1 MAIQKTPI
9 EILFNKGQSNDELLR
24 AEQLSPRAIT
34 NGVFDGIASLRQSW
48 KPVVTTAQI
57 GAIVDAFQHTNHIRL
72 LESGGTFY
80 KYAAGDTSITT
91 IPESEFLDKNLTP
104 TLLAKS
110 EKIAS
115 VAAPSGSSM
124 GFTDGDYDILA
135 PAYSETA
142 GNWKAVAQQQP
153 ADSIVSANTWV
164 KVTFVTA
171 AGNVVQTNIGDAT
184 YHYYKPRLVLWGTS
198 AYLYVMRTTAASPTT
213 AIIQVRSLST
223 AGAVGAPATVASFT
237 LTGSTYADRSFDIA
251 TDGVSH
257 AYGAVA
263 YRQSSAGEKI
273 TVSYMTAFNTI
284 TQTSTVAP
292 TATAGHRAV
301 FCGVGNLGGT
311 VHAYAFYTSDRY
323 LMRIAVD
330 SAGGTLAE
338 FAVGDSGAAAKYVGR
353 MTFDAESTISNA
365 GAYITYDWFDTSAGG
380 STGIRAAFI
389 DPAANSIT
397 TAAALTNSGLLAG
410 KSFRISDRYTSADA
424 WPVLVNGLD
433 YSGNKLGDIEPSLDI
448 VTSGSTPIAAGTNR
462 HRPVVARLAFGEH
475 VSMLTQTLHW
485 LSRMPNASWLVS
497 TARISRVVETAGS
510 AMVPNNYRFD
520 VILTDFK
527 TLSVQGVARTN
538 QAIGNN
544 TILAG
549 ACSYIVG
556 DKELIPASFSARP
569 YLYSAASSGA
579 AGAITTG
586 VHRVRVVEIFTDE
599 LGNVTESEPSNYLEF
614 TAGGSHNVLT
624 LGYMLFDNGMT
635 TARRSVRVY
644 RTTIDDLNTYY
655 LDDTSAPL
663 SDASLVFGAQL
674 PTTGGVLPNEPAP
687 AHTFATI
694 HQNRIFACG
703 GEFGDELYF
712 TQELQPG
719 YLPSWNQTFFFR
731 RAPKDFG
738 RLVALASLDD
748 RLIVFGEKKIGVLT
762 GSGPDRTGAGDGFSQ
777 IQAIV
782 GNYGCALNGCR
793 SLAQIE
799 TGIWF
804 ESPVGMRFIGRDL
817 QLKKD
822 EKGNWVGEELDTLF
836 DAFGSDGVYANGST
850 GFYTSGIGAHKGS
863 RKLSAVKIPDSN
875 NILWVANEL
884 WSLNAL
890 SALYGTLDPESN
902 PYDYTFTN
910 SEIQALV
917 YDTSSSQWSVRSSSE
932 LVGTTITPTFIRDGY
947 EAVVPLADSAGR
959 TVLVFIPRVD
969 FSRYIYL
976 DSDDSSYSQTP
987 ADMIVDT
994 GWLGFAQTMGFQR
1007 VYDVSVLLRDSELGT
1022 YANPPD
1028 SNASG
1033 ASPSACN
1040 LKIEVCTDYNAN
1052 TWTTVY
1058 NAATSVKSTNTFARE
1073 VQCQLPTQKCEA
1085 IRFRFTISGSTK
1097 PIRLVGA
1104 RLNVGVKP
1112 TNNKG
1117 QRRA

>member
-24 AEQLSPRAIT
+24 AEQLSPRSIT
-34 NGVFDGIASLRQSW
+34 NGVFDGITSLKQTW
-48 KPVVTTAQI
+48 EPVATSAAI
-57 GAIVDAFQHTNHIRL
+57 GAIVDVFKVKNHLRL
-72 LESGGTFY
+72 LGATGDFY
-80 KYAAGDTSITT
+80 KYAVGDAALSTLAS
-91 IPESEFLDKNLTP
+91 PEFTEKNYAP
-104 TLLAKS
+104 MLLAKS
-110 EKIAS
+110 EKAAT
-115 VAAPSGSSM
+115 VAAASGNSL
-124 GFTDGDYDILA
+124 GYTDGDYDILTTT
-135 PAYSETA
+135 YSETS
-142 GNWKAVAQQQP
+142 GNWKAIAQQQP
-153 ADSIVSANTWV
+153 PDGVVSANTWA
-164 KVTFVTA
+164 KVTFITA
-171 AGNVVQTNIGDAT
+171 AGNTVETNIADAT
-184 YHYYKPRLVLWGTS
+184 YNYYKPRLVLWGS
-198 AYLYVMRTTAASPTT
+198 NIYLYVMRTVAAAPTT
-213 AIIQVRSLST
+213 AIIEVRNITT
-223 AGAVGAPATVASFT
+223 AGVVGAPATVASFT
-237 LTGSTYADRSFDIA
+237 LTGSTYADRSFDVTA
-251 TDGVSH
+251 
-257 AYGAVA
+257 GALA
-263 YRQSSAGEKI
+263 YRHSSAGEKI

-301 FCGVGNLGGT
+301 FCHTSGS
-311 VHAYAFYTSDRY
+311 YAFAAYTSDRY
-323 LMRIAVD
+323 LLRIGVS
-330 SAGGTLAE
+330 SAGATLAE
-338 FAVGDSGAAAKYVGR
+338 FTIGDTGAAGKYVGR
-353 MTFDAESTISNA
+353 ATFDGNSTTDFW
-365 GAYITYDWFDTSAGG
+365 TYDWFDTTAPG
-380 STGIRAAFI
+380 STGLKSLRVSNS
-389 DPAANSIT
+389 ANT
-397 TAAALTNSGLLAG
+397 LTDDVALTNSGLLAG
-410 KSFRISDRYTSADA
+410 KTFSISDRYTTASYT
-424 WPVLVNGLD
+424 WPLLVNGLD
-433 YSGNKLGDIEPSLDI
+433 YSGNKLGDIEPSIDI
-448 VTSGSTPIAAGTNR
+448 VAAGSLPRSSGSNT
-462 HRPVVARLAFGEH
+462 HRATLARLAFGEH
-475 VSMLTQTLHW
+475 VSMLTRTLHW

-520 VILTDFK
+520 VVLTDFRS
-527 TLSVQGVARTN
+527 LSVAGVVRSG
-538 QAIGNN
+538 QIVGDN

-549 ACSYIVG
+549 ACPYVVG
-556 DKELIPASFSARP
+556 DKELTPVSFGSRP

-614 TAGGSHNVLT
+614 TAGAAHNVLT

-777 IQAIV
+777 IQPIV

-822 EKGNWVGEELDTLF
+822 EKGNWVGEELDSLFNSFRSNYTSFGVNGFTYGAVEGFQGSRPLVSLQRTNNSLIYWAPREYWTLS
-836 DAFGSDGVYANGST
+836 AATATASGDGVA
-850 GFYTSGIGAHKGS
+850 YTQS
-863 RKLSAVKIPDSN
+863 D
-875 NILWVANEL
+875 
-884 WSLNAL
+884 
-890 SALYGTLDPESN
+890 
-902 PYDYTFTN
+902 
-910 SEIQALV
+910 IQALIF
-917 YDTSSSQWSVRSSSE
+917 DTSTSQWSVRSMSE
-932 LVGTTITPTFIRDGY
+932 YADSKTTAYPDIIDGY
-947 EAVVPLADSAGR
+947 AAIAALSSATGDEVLAIVPRAESSSGG
-959 TVLVFIPRVD
+959 FI
-969 FSRYIYL
+969 YI
-976 DSDDSSYSQTP
+976 DSDDATYSQTP
-987 ADMIVDT
+987 ATMIVDT